1 MMSIEKTRAQ
11 VVGSVW
17 QALAKSG
24 VDLSGI
30 SQEDQTKLVNK
41 IAEHIL
47 VSVNDLLDDM
57 QPPAEKSTQEG
68 SETILWEGRPFLSL
82 VEKYILTNERLKI
95 VHGMISREVENYE
108 LVRMQD
114 IDLSQNISERMMGI
128 GDITIRGADS
138 SDPQVVLRNIPNPE
152 EVYEIMRRA
161 WLDARKKHGLQ
172 FREYM

>member
-1 MMSIEKTRAQ
+1 MSVEKTRAQ

-24 VDLSGI
+24 VDLSSI
-30 SQEDQTKLVNK
+30 PEKEQTQLVNK
-41 IAEHIL
+41 IADHLL
-47 VSVNDLLDDM
+47 VSVNDLLDEM
-57 QPPAEKSTQEG
+57 QPPAEKAAPEG
-68 SETILWEGRPFLSL
+68 DETVLWEGRPFLSL

-95 VHGMISREVENYE
+95 VRGMLSRDVENYE

-114 IDLSQNISERMMGI
+114 IDLSQNVSERVMGI

-138 SDPQVVLRNIPNPE
+138 SEPNVVLRNIPKPE
-152 EVYEIMRRA
+152 EVYETMRRA

-172 FREYM
+172 FREFM